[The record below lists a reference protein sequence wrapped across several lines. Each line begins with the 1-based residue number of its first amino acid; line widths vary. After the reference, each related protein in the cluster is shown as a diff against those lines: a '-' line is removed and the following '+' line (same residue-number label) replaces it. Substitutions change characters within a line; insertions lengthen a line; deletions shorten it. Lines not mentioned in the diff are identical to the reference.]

1 MHFFVAMLIYLY
13 LQKFFNRFLTY
24 NKMKKLFAAMMLVSA
39 MGFYSCGNASQEND
53 VQEEASEMINEM
65 DESMEEATEEATEV
79 MEEAAEAA
87 DSTMEEAGDAVENA
101 TN

>member
-1 MHFFVAMLIYLY
+1 MLIYLY
-13 LQKFFNRFLTY
+13 LQKFFNRFLTH

-39 MGFYSCGNASQEND
+39 MGLYSCGNANQEND

-65 DESMEEATEEATEV
+65 DESMEDAADEAGEV
-79 MEEAAEAA
+79 MEDAAESA
-87 DSTMEEAGDAVENA
+87 DSTMQEAGDAVKDA